1 MLNDLRLRLAI
12 DLGTSN
18 TVVGVYGKG
27 IIVNEPTLIA
37 RRVKK
42 LGKPGEIIGYGTRAK
57 QMLGKEPRQMEV
69 VQLLSQGAIA
79 DFDATVEYFKHILN
93 LVNELPSRIP
103 RFLKPEAVIG
113 VPTGITEVEKRAVSS
128 VAMKAGIGRVY
139 LVEEPLA
146 VAVGSGLIVD
156 QPAGNLIID
165 LGGGVTELAVVS
177 LGGIVLNRCLKVA
190 GKQMDE
196 TLVNFLRVK
205 YGVLI
210 GLATAERIKVEL
222 GSVLSQNGDGNKTM
236 EIKGRNLENGLPK
249 LIVVEKEEV
258 REALSPVVQEIILAL
273 NELLEET
280 PPELTAD
287 IARRGI
293 VLSGGGSQLEGLEE
307 LIERETKMP
316 VWKTKDP
323 ITSVAD
329 GGLKLL
335 DKRKEL
341 NDLKLSLAK

>member
-18 TVVGVYGKG
+18 TVVGVHGKG

-42 LGKPGEIIGYGTRAK
+42 LGKPGEIIAYGTKAK

-128 VAMKAGIGRVY
+128 VALKAGIGRVY
-139 LVEEPLA
+139 LVEEPMA

-190 GKQMDE
+190 GKQMDD

-205 YGVLI
+205 YGVLV
-210 GLATAERIKVEL
+210 GL
-222 GSVLSQNGDGNKTM
+222 
-236 EIKGRNLENGLPK
+236 NGLPK
-249 LIVVEKEEV
+249 LIIVEKEEV
-258 REALSPVVQEIILAL
+258 REALSPVIQKIILAL

-316 VWKTKDP
+316 VWKTKNS

-329 GGLKLL
+329 GGLSLL

>member
-18 TVVGVYGKG
+18 TVVGVHGKG

-42 LGKPGEIIGYGTRAK
+42 LGKPGEIIAYGTKAK

-128 VAMKAGIGRVY
+128 VALKAGIGRVY
-139 LVEEPLA
+139 LVEEPMA

-190 GKQMDE
+190 GKQMDD

-205 YGVLI
+205 YGVLV
-210 GLATAERIKVEL
+210 GLATAERIKIEL
-222 GSVLSQNGDGNKTM
+222 GSVLSQNGSSSKKM

-249 LIVVEKEEV
+249 LIIVEKEEV
-258 REALSPVVQEIILAL
+258 REALSPVIQKIILAL

-316 VWKTKDP
+316 VWKTKNS

-329 GGLKLL
+329 GGLSLL

>member
-18 TVVGVYGKG
+18 TVVGVHGKG

-42 LGKPGEIIGYGTRAK
+42 LGKPGEIIAYGTRAK

-103 RFLKPEAVIG
+103 RFLKPEAIIG

-128 VAMKAGIGRVY
+128 VALKAGIGRVY
-139 LVEEPLA
+139 LVEEPMA

-190 GKQMDE
+190 GKQMDD

-205 YGVLI
+205 YGVLV
-210 GLATAERIKVEL
+210 GLATAERIKIEL
-222 GSVLSQNGDGNKTM
+222 GSVLSQNGSSSKKM

-249 LIVVEKEEV
+249 LIIVEKEEV
-258 REALSPVVQEIILAL
+258 REALSPVIQKIILAL

-316 VWKTKDP
+316 VWKTKNS

-329 GGLKLL
+329 GGLKLF